1 MEPLQFSAQQAR
13 LGLRALKVV
22 ALANGVIARKER
34 ELIDAAAEALGIHDV
49 GELNGVAPEELAAE
63 LPDPTARLRV
73 VQAMMVMALIDGE
86 AGPEETREVARF
98 AAALGVDDPR
108 IAMMRDV
115 LDGHLEGLKFEL
127 YRRDASALL
136 AFDGAASGL
145 KPQALGHAIPR
156 SARAP
161 EEAAAGTDR
170 QGSLGSRPRD
180 APDAAVA
187 ARYHALRQLPPG
199 TFGRAYA
206 DYMAAKQYAFPG
218 EPGGFSE
225 RVVIHD
231 LLHVL
236 SGYGGDPQGEA
247 QLAAFTAGFHRVDP
261 FGILFGSLMVLNL
274 AAKAFV
280 EDMETTFP
288 PSRHID
294 PKALV
299 RAFERGMLVNTDFLD
314 RWDPWP
320 AMSQPLDEIRRTYG
334 IQGFGVDPIAS
345 QE

>member
-49 GELNGVAPEELAAE
+49 GDLNGVAPEELAAE

-108 IAMMRDV
+108 IGMMRDV

-127 YRRDASALL
+127 YRRDASAL
-136 AFDGAASGL
+136 
-145 KPQALGHAIPR
+145 QALGHAIPR
-156 SARAP
+156 SAWGP
-161 EEAAAGTDR
+161 DAAAEGAER
-170 QGSLGSRPRD
+170 QGGLGTPPRD
-180 APDAAVA
+180 TPDAAVA
-187 ARYHALRQLPPG
+187 ARYQALRQLPPG
-199 TFGRAYA
+199 TFGRTYA
-206 DYMAAKQYAFPG
+206 DYMAAKHYALPG

-225 RVVIHD
+225 RVVTHD

-288 PSRHID
+288 PSRHVD

-320 AMSQPLDEIRRTYG
+320 AMAQPLDEIRRTYG
-334 IQGFGVDPIAS
+334 IQG
-345 QE
+345 